1 MRSVLVVLVLVSFA
15 CRTKEEVKPLNFA
28 EKDAATI
35 EAMVY
40 SLYRSLGRAYNGAPL
55 NTDSL
60 MNAYFDA
67 DIYYV
72 TPWGWTEP
80 LDSTKARLRN
90 ARAHVKDYDNRIE
103 NLKVRSYGGG
113 AYAFFILRQNYT
125 VDGDLLEE
133 YLPTTFV
140 LEPRGDSWKIVHVQ
154 RSTDYQTMQ
163 QYVALQQRQK

>member
-1 MRSVLVVLVLVSFA
+1 MRPALVVLVFLSVA
-15 CRTKEEVKPLNFA
+15 CGTKEEGKPVQSPEA
-28 EKDAATI
+28 DAATI
-35 EAMVY
+35 EGMVY
-40 SLYRSLGRAYNGAPL
+40 SFYRALGRAYNGATI

-60 MNAYFDA
+60 MDAYFDA

-90 ARAHVKDYDNRIE
+90 ARSHVKDYDNSIE
-103 NLKVRSYGGG
+103 NLKVKVYGDG

-125 VDGDLLEE
+125 VDGNLLEE

-140 LEPRGDSWKIVHVQ
+140 LERRNHSWKIVHVQ